1 MQALP
6 YFLKLKNHFFRQVS
20 GSGSLECSIF
30 ILLLNFSVSIHFT
43 HTMHIFFYHRASSF
57 TATHRGQPSGT
68 RGPPT
73 CFKRCSWA
81 LHIGPVYTGAAPCSP
96 FWCWWRCWWT
106 HQRPIF
112 NILGSSLQR
121 VLPWRQYLCTFPTHS
136 QVSRLRS
143 IPDTWPY
150 SDSRSC
156 SDWNHSYTTEPVLH
170 QRQCWSMTFSCT
182 LHPSKDKSPRQH
194 YRISVRYQRGT

>member
-1 MQALP
+1 MS
-6 YFLKLKNHFFRQVS
+6 V
-20 GSGSLECSIF
+20 F
-30 ILLLNFSVSIHFT
+30 ILLIQC
-43 HTMHIFFYHRASSF
+43 IFFFITGLHHLQLLLEGNRVVHVARQHVLRDF
-57 TATHRGQPSGT
+57 
-68 RGPPT
+68 
-73 CFKRCSWA
+73 SWA
-81 LHIGPVYTGAAPCSP
+81 LHIRPVFTGAAPCSP
-96 FWCWWRCWWT
+96 FWWSWWRCWWT

-121 VLPWRQYLCTFPTHS
+121 VFPWRQYLCTFPTHS

-170 QRQCWSMTFSCT
+170 QRQCWSMTFSCI

>member
-1 MQALP
+1 MS
-6 YFLKLKNHFFRQVS
+6 V
-20 GSGSLECSIF
+20 F
-30 ILLLNFSVSIHFT
+30 ILLIQC
-43 HTMHIFFYHRASSF
+43 IFFHRASSF
-57 TATHRGQPSGT
+57 TATTRGQPSGT

-73 CFKRCSWA
+73 CFKRFFLSF
-81 LHIGPVYTGAAPCSP
+81 TGAAPCSP
-96 FWCWWRCWWT
+96 FWWSWWRCWWT
-106 HQRPIF
+106 HQRPIL

-121 VLPWRQYLCTFPTHS
+121 VFPWRQYLCTFPTHS

-150 SDSRSC
+150 SDLRSC
-156 SDWNHSYTTEPVLH
+156 SDWNHSYTTEPVVH